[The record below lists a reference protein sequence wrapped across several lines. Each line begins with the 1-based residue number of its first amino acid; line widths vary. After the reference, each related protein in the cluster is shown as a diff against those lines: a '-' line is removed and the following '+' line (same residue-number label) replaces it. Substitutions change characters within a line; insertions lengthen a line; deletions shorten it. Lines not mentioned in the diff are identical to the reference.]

1 MIGELCGDLKIPQYQ
16 DTTLNVLFFSSFF
29 SLHVGLCQ
37 QNVHFLIIRS
47 SKERRSCDTWPCHTH
62 THMFK
67 QTCLW
72 MYGLVALHLPL
83 SPTAAW
89 ILTGWEECG
98 NPHLWSCRVAAS
110 SSSPYIPCLSGFQP
124 GLTCEPG
131 RGPLALP
138 TICLRWPNFETCL
151 LVSAIAA
158 FDTPPS
164 VSQSLRSSYGETYT
178 SGEAVHA
185 LRLSPSMFTP
195 TPQC

>member
-1 MIGELCGDLKIPQYQ
+1 MEKAVNDWRALWRFKNPSVSGHNIEC
-16 DTTLNVLFFSSFF
+16 TLLFFLF

-72 MYGLVALHLPL
+72 MYGLVALHLPP

-138 TICLRWPNFETCL
+138 TICLRWPNFETFDMSSCL
-151 LVSAIAA
+151 RHSSFRHAA
-158 FDTPPS
+158 
-164 VSQSLRSSYGETYT
+164 VC
-178 SGEAVHA
+178 
-185 LRLSPSMFTP
+185 LSKSTFLIWRNIH
-195 TPQC
+195 